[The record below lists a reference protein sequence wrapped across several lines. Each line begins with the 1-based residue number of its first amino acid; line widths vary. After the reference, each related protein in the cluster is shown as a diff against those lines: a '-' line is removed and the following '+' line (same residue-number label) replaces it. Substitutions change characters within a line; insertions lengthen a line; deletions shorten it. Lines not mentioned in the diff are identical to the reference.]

1 MQLRFT
7 IFTKL
12 FHSVQFT
19 LLWSFLRKLLR
30 RPLTAT
36 NKAKPEPFWLCCTHG
51 LRFSP
56 HNQAKPTTNPLPQAE
71 KAKNVEQKALIG
83 LQRHNQPKANPRWE
97 TKSMY

>member
-1 MQLRFT
+1 M
-7 IFTKL
+7 K
-12 FHSVQFT
+12 
-19 LLWSFLRKLLR
+19 
-30 RPLTAT
+30 TAC
-36 NKAKPEPFWLCCTHG
+36 LG
-51 LRFSP
+51 LRSVRNYATPFHNFYKIVPLRSVP